1 MSFRTKLQL
10 IVFLISLLYD
20 QGGCKVLDRVSEGME
35 NKIVGGILILTR
47 TRLNVNIACQMLC

>member
-35 NKIVGGILILTR
+35 IKLLV
-47 TRLNVNIACQMLC
+47 AF